1 MAVKDFFKSK
11 TKGGERL
18 TIFVVLPLV
27 SIVTLAGIYFL
38 LHEAKKPPRE
48 SSPADQIVTPVAS
61 EPPLEPDVLLRKL
74 GEAEAL
80 EKRGAFEEAEA
91 AFFAI
96 TKSNRE
102 NDRSWGGLG
111 RCQLARQQ
119 YREAAAALDQACR
132 LNVVSARHFAAR
144 GNARRALNDLKHAI
158 RDFRDALSLEPAN
171 ALTANS
177 ILFVALEMNDTDL
190 YERSMAKI
198 RQENPGAEA
207 RWIMASA
214 ASEIQSGTNDGA
226 VATFRRAAEV
236 LPGDQYQALA
246 ADRIFAD
253 KRSQALIQKAAEP
266 VPQASPSP

>member
-1 MAVKDFFKSK
+1 M
-11 TKGGERL
+11 
-18 TIFVVLPLV
+18 VLPLV
-27 SIVTLAGIYFL
+27 SIVTLAGVYFL
-38 LHEAKKPPRE
+38 IHEAKHPPRE
-48 SSPADQIVTPVAS
+48 SAPADQIVTPVAS
-61 EPPLEPDVLLRKL
+61 EPPLEPDVLLQKL

-80 EKRGAFEEAEA
+80 EKDGAFEEAEA
-91 AFFAI
+91 AFASI

-102 NDRSWGGLG
+102 NDRGWGGLG
-111 RCQLARQQ
+111 RCQLARQK

-132 LNVVSARHFAAR
+132 LNVVQARHFVAR
-144 GNARRALNDLKHAI
+144 GHARRALNDLKHAI

-190 YERSMAKI
+190 YERSVAKI

-207 RWIMASA
+207 RWIMATA
-214 ASEIQSGTNDGA
+214 ASEIRSGTNDGA
-226 VATFRRAAEV
+226 VAIFRRAAEI
-236 LPGDQYQALA
+236 LPGDQYQTLA

-253 KRSQALIQKAAEP
+253 KRSRDLIQKAAEP